1 VADEKLNP
9 IPVGSGETTSNIK
22 TSHTTLRGLIGESG
36 VSGNL
41 EMAVASAPSTHRQAD
56 NALRISA
63 SGANMGQIEPQP
75 EVRGARVGI
84 STAVIST
91 MMARGDKAWDH
102 SQEKAVVV
110 LRADVA
116 RTKKNTPIHKV
127 VDKEGNRY
135 LVSEKKLQ
143 KLQRS

>member
-9 IPVGSGETTSNIK
+9 IPVGSGESTSNIK
-22 TSHTTLRGLIGESG
+22 ASHTTLRGLIGESG

-63 SGANMGQIEPQP
+63 SGANMGQIESPP
-75 EVRGARVGI
+75 EVRGARV
-84 STAVIST
+84 TTVST

-110 LRADVA
+110 LRADV
-116 RTKKNTPIHKV
+116 
-127 VDKEGNRY
+127 
-135 LVSEKKLQ
+135 
-143 KLQRS
+143 RSDEEEHADSQSG

>member
-22 TSHTTLRGLIGESG
+22 ASHTTLRGLIGESG

-63 SGANMGQIEPQP
+63 SGANMGQIES
-75 EVRGARVGI
+75 ARSEWGT
-84 STAVIST
+84 SWYDCFST

-110 LRADVA
+110 LRADV
-116 RTKKNTPIHKV
+116 
-127 VDKEGNRY
+127 
-135 LVSEKKLQ
+135 
-143 KLQRS
+143 RSDEEEHADS